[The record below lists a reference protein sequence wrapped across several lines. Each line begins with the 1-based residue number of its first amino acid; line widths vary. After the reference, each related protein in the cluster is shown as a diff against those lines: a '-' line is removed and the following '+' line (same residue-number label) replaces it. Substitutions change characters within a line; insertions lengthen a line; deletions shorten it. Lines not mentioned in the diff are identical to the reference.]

1 MLVLCFKAE
10 LSKSLFPF
18 LAIAK
23 QLLEAGLCVQKRF
36 MYSDV
41 SSLLSQL
48 PTALH
53 ALVFKVGLW
62 ALGHQ
67 LSAVLLCWQHGPCWE
82 MWSVSALRPELGA
95 LREHTVQ
102 SPVVPPRSWSTRIGR
117 SNRHMIPHCVST
129 VTYHRLVYP
138 ILAQASIVTCK
149 FVVS

>member
-102 SPVVPPRSWSTRIGR
+102 SPVVPPRSYLPGLVGAIGIWYLIVWALSRITGLFTQFL
-117 SNRHMIPHCVST
+117 HKLP
-129 VTYHRLVYP
+129 L
-138 ILAQASIVTCK
+138 
-149 FVVS
+149 

>member
-1 MLVLCFKAE
+1 MLVLCCKAE

-67 LSAVLLCWQHGPCWE
+67 LSAVLLCWQHGPCCE
-82 MWSVSALRPELGA
+82 MWSVSALRA
-95 LREHTVQ
+95 WT
-102 SPVVPPRSWSTRIGR
+102 GR
-117 SNRHMIPHCVST
+117 SQRAHGPVPCCTAQELIHQDWSEQSAYDTSLCEHCHVS
-129 VTYHRLVYP
+129 
-138 ILAQASIVTCK
+138 QACLPGSCTSSHCNV
-149 FVVS
+149 